1 MEDQGKRLLITVGLV
16 AVLYLVWTTFFM
28 PKPEPQA
35 QAPAPQPPAA
45 TAPGPNAAA
54 PAAPNAALAAPAAA
68 GETPAA
74 PPALCDPSKEQNP
87 PRWETPDFV
96 ATFSRCGGAL
106 ESFVLLGSQYRVTE
120 KELGKEHGEPHQIDL
135 VRTEGNPSYFPLQ
148 VQVDTAPVGSASPDD
163 RRQPAIPARA

>member
-35 QAPAPQPPAA
+35 QAPAPQAPAA

-54 PAAPNAALAAPAAA
+54 PAAPNAPAAPTAA

-74 PPALCDPSKEQNP
+74 PPAVCDPTKEESP
-87 PRWETPDFV
+87 PRRETPDLA
-96 ATFSRCGGAL
+96 ATGGAGL
-106 ESFVLLGSQYRVTE
+106 RRDLLALRRCAGELRPQGLAVPRHREGARRAAPDRSRPQRREPVVLPAPGAGRQRAGRL
-120 KELGKEHGEPHQIDL
+120 GEP
-135 VRTEGNPSYFPLQ
+135 R
-148 VQVDTAPVGSASPDD
+148 
-163 RRQPAIPARA
+163 